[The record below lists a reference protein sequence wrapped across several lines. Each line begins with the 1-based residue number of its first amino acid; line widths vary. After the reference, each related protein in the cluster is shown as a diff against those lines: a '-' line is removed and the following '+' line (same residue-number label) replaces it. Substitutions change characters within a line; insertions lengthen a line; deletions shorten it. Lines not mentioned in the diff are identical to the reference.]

1 MVHTLNQLNLMQ
13 LEEELRVQW
22 QLPYSIFKKKSS
34 ALPGHG
40 RSTISVFRQ
49 MMGRILTGNQN
60 SEWRNSGIC
69 QLIGSIESYGFH
81 SMRLSQIGTGDLIGI
96 GIQEREKTRQIFP
109 AEIPVATNNHLP
121 DKGLLLLEEMDQAS
135 IGIKVIVQKMILEHK
150 IAGVPMKAGWNL
162 IVVAKDL
169 EDLLVME
176 SLPVQVQEK
185 FRHRLPICN
194 LD

>member
-1 MVHTLNQLNLMQ
+1 MQ

-22 QLPYSIFKKKSS
+22 QLPYSIFLKKSS
-34 ALPGHG
+34 ELPGHG

-162 IVVAKDL
+162 IVVGKDL

-185 FRHRLPICN
+185 FRHRLAICN